1 MKKLNLKPDQIITL
15 NDYPVHS
22 PKVLTEYYS
31 KCKLGESF
39 PLVPVIRKT
48 FVRKF
53 LGEILVKELEKFE
66 EDHEDAEYFMLDG
79 SHRTTALNLGN
90 CEIKATEYEND
101 EDILDAKKLVK
112 TGEVLQNGTL
122 EKSFEENCEGLK
134 DLFSAKPYFMTVEE
148 KTQKMIEERELPD
161 EILKDL

>member
-1 MKKLNLKPDQIITL
+1 MRKLNLKPDQIITL

-22 PKVLTEYYS
+22 PKVLAKYYS

-39 PLVPVIRKT
+39 PLVPVIRKD

-53 LGEILVKELEKFE
+53 LSEDLVRELEKFE
-66 EDHEDAEYFMLDG
+66 ESHESAEYFMLDG
-79 SHRTTALNLGN
+79 SHRTTALNLRH
-90 CEIKATEYEND
+90 CEIEAIEYKND
-101 EDILDAKKLVK
+101 EDILEANKLVSS
-112 TGEVLQNGTL
+112 GEILQNGTL
-122 EKSFEENCEGLK
+122 EKNFEENCEGLN